1 MNLLFN
7 DDGSKRDYTL
17 KQNGTYRVSNLN
29 EPCGEY
35 LTTTSAMKEIEKD
48 VIIHIIEFGVNE
60 FHLDMVKALVPSTG
74 MILDCISLSRL
85 SLFTPE
91 IEQLDEEEE
100 EEEEER

>member
-7 DDGSKRDYTL
+7 NDGSKREYTL
-17 KQNGTYRVSNLN
+17 KQKGNYRVSNLN

-60 FHLDMVKALVPSTG
+60 YHLDIVKALVPSTG
-74 MILDCISLSRL
+74 MILDCVRLSHL

-91 IEQLDEEEE
+91 IEEEEE
-100 EEEEER
+100 EAE

>member
-35 LTTTSAMKEIEKD
+35 LTTTSAMKEIEKEITVD
-48 VIIHIIEFGVNE
+48 
-60 FHLDMVKALVPSTG
+60 LDPVEVKSTIRILNQIQTKVLRHETVLV
-74 MILDCISLSRL
+74 
-85 SLFTPE
+85 
-91 IEQLDEEEE
+91 
-100 EEEEER
+100 